1 MGQACKA
8 KLGDSR
14 TQAEKIKKQRTPN
27 ITYVKF
33 LRKAKTSHSRPLW
46 ASLFKERHICHSCKK
61 TKNNIGDQQPNK
73 KRGGIE
79 KPNE

>member
-46 ASLFKERHICHSCKK
+46 AIVGETLRRI
-61 TKNNIGDQQPNK
+61 
-73 KRGGIE
+73 
-79 KPNE
+79 